1 MRKTKKPKSK
11 FKTKLINQSIVCVVL
26 IVAVMCINS
35 VNKNPTNV
43 FISNVK
49 YNLHTSIDYQKTW
62 DSIKEKV
69 TALFNERTET
79 DDKQETS
86 ATDSIGETP

>member
-11 FKTKLINQSIVCVVL
+11 FKTKLINQSIICVVL
-26 IVAVMCINS
+26 IIAVMCINS

-62 DSIKEKV
+62 DSIKKKV
-69 TALFNERTET
+69 TALFDERTET
-79 DDKQETS
+79 DDKTKTAS
-86 ATDSIGETP
+86 SDNTMETP

>member
-11 FKTKLINQSIVCVVL
+11 FKTKVINQSIVCVVL